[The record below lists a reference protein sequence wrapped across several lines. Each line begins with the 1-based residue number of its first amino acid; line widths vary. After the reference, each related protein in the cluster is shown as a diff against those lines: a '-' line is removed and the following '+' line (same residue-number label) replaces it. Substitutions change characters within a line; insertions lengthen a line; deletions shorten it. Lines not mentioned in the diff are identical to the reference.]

1 MEVDQTKRTQ
11 PKILS
16 QENQLYL
23 RENKR
28 TVGRLNYLN
37 QNVDMPV
44 SALPLRFA
52 GFGCFGGF
60 VSLGPRA

>member
-52 GFGCFGGF
+52 GFGGF
-60 VSLGPRA
+60 VSLGPHA